1 MIFEPKLQLKSGENL
16 ILSLLKKPLD
26 FYDTTVTKPQPD
38 KGKISM
44 KIRLV
49 QGKLLQKPDFPQCA
63 GGCLTSFAIL

>member
-26 FYDTTVTKPQPD
+26 FYDTTVTKPRPD
-38 KGKISM
+38 QGKISM

-49 QGKLLQKPDFPQCA
+49 QGKLFTK
-63 GGCLTSFAIL
+63 T

>member
-16 ILSLLKKPLD
+16 ILSLLKKPPD

-49 QGKLLQKPDFPQCA
+49 QGKLFTK
-63 GGCLTSFAIL
+63 T